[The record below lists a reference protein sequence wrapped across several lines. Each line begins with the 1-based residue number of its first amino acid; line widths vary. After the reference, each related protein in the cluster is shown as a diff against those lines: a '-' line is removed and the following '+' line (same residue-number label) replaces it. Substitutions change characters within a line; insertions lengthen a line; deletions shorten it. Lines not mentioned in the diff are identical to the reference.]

1 MDERRISD
9 PPQFTEAH
17 IVARAPFLRLIVI
30 VFWNLSLV
38 LLVAGIVAIV
48 FNAYSETK
56 PKFKFVGFD
65 LTMGHVGV
73 ALVGIGLVTGYLTM
87 RAVLRY
93 LKELAALPSDISQ
106 RRSSEPKHHD

>member
-1 MDERRISD
+1 MDERRVPD
-9 PPQFTEAH
+9 PLQDTKAH
-17 IVARAPFLRLIVI
+17 VVARAPILRLIVI

-56 PKFKFVGFD
+56 PKFNLVGFD
-65 LTMGHVGV
+65 LTTGHVGV

-93 LKELAALPSDISQ
+93 LKELAALPPDISQ

>member
-1 MDERRISD
+1 MDERRIPD
-9 PPQFTEAH
+9 PPAMCKTNV
-17 IVARAPFLRLIVI
+17 VARAPILRLIVI
-30 VFWNLSLV
+30 VFWNLSL
-38 LLVAGIVAIV
+38 LSLVAGIVAIG

-56 PKFKFVGFD
+56 LKVNFVGFD

-73 ALVGIGLVTGYLTM
+73 AFVGIGLVIGYLTM

-93 LKELAALPSDISQ
+93 LKELAALPPDISQ